1 VTVPVSG
8 SISLGLPTSSLQSSA
23 RRLSPLKFHK
33 ELLGDSHS
41 ILQWSRN
48 LRKRGHG
55 YGDSNAKE
63 GRQHHHEGGG
73 FSFCPLP
80 NCPFCPPLTLRHGV
94 GVGSPPPPP
103 DSRASFSNTF
113 EGGGSWSRNLS
124 RRRKRG
130 HGYGYGDSNSK
141 EGGGFLFCPL
151 PNCRTSRVGLPTK
164 ARASFSNMFESGSSW
179 WREKRP
185 NGTSSRKAL
194 ESLRTHEHRG
204 KFLKA
209 ATWLAAV
216 LVIAAST
223 LYAQSRA
230 RAYLERK
237 VMPPL
242 ASIVS
247 AHLGREV
254 ELGKV
259 EHLSLLS
266 VSLGPTSVG
275 PHAEEFSCGEIPGI
289 EIHLRP
295 LKSLKRGQLVLDAVL
310 RNPHALVAQ
319 KQDWSWLG
327 IPAPAEKKSTKQS
340 SEDGIDA
347 RTKVRR
353 EAREEMGVR
362 MMKEREVAA
371 RLAAKTGYTTGEVE
385 ECVTSSSSSSRAKG
399 AEKFGRKVDSSV
411 QADSDFED
419 EYPEQHRNG
428 RSSRGGKRKSEI
440 DAGIDEDDFEEPTLA
455 KDVERTF
462 SRAKDWTGRR
472 VIRPVKRKLLRSWSR
487 SHGST
492 MTKSEYQ
499 NRNLQRSAVAA
510 RSMFESNDRDRR
522 QKMLLSMRS
531 KGAKAQGKTA
541 FLLENTSS
549 PPPSG
554 RNDEGIV
561 CADERVVEQQRR
573 LSKNFSDDDSKWG
586 AFDEF
591 WGNDSMGDATIG
603 SGLTKRVKGLA
614 NRLVRQA
621 KRRVD
626 VSRANGWTPVAID
639 TVYFRDGTFMLLGYG
654 DDEAR

>member
-1 VTVPVSG
+1 
-8 SISLGLPTSSLQSSA
+8 
-23 RRLSPLKFHK
+23 
-33 ELLGDSHS
+33 
-41 ILQWSRN
+41 
-48 LRKRGHG
+48 
-55 YGDSNAKE
+55 
-63 GRQHHHEGGG
+63 
-73 FSFCPLP
+73 
-80 NCPFCPPLTLRHGV
+80 
-94 GVGSPPPPP
+94 
-103 DSRASFSNTF
+103 
-113 EGGGSWSRNLS
+113 
-124 RRRKRG
+124 
-130 HGYGYGDSNSK
+130 
-141 EGGGFLFCPL
+141 
-151 PNCRTSRVGLPTK
+151 
-164 ARASFSNMFESGSSW
+164 MFKTSW
-179 WREKRP
+179 WQEKRP

-194 ESLRTHEHRG
+194 ESLRTHEHRR

-209 ATWLAAV
+209 ATWLAAL
-216 LVIAAST
+216 LVMVAST

-230 RAYLERK
+230 RAYMERK

-242 ASIVS
+242 ASIVG

-266 VSLGPTSVG
+266 LSLGPTSVG
-275 PHAEEFSCGEIPGI
+275 PHAEEFSCGEIPGLD
-289 EIHLRP
+289 IHLRP

-310 RNPHALVAQ
+310 RNPHVLVAQ

-327 IPAPAEKKSTKQS
+327 IPTPAEKKSTRQS
-340 SEDGIDA
+340 SEEGIDA

-353 EAREEMGVR
+353 EAREEMGAR

-385 ECVTSSSSSSRAKG
+385 EFVTSSSSSRSR
-399 AEKFGRKVDSSV
+399 AEKFGRKGDSSV
-411 QADSDFED
+411 QADSDLED
-419 EYPEQHRNG
+419 EYQEQDRNA

-455 KDVERTF
+455 KDVERTV
-462 SRAKDWTGRR
+462 SRVKDWTGRR

-510 RSMFESNDRDRR
+510 HSMFESNDRDRR

-541 FLLENTSS
+541 FQVESTASL
-549 PPPSG
+549 PPPPRG

-561 CADERVVEQQRR
+561 GADERVVEQQRR